1 MAPGVICE
9 VKIELAE
16 VANAPRRHFYA
27 AWSVDIVTSAGL
39 NIFRDYQTKPF
50 YKKAHGWFPNLY
62 ETWLYKFFL
71 IRAGEAM

>member
-9 VKIELAE
+9 VQIELAE

-27 AWSVDIVTSAGL
+27 AWSVDIVTSSGL
-39 NIFRDYQTKPF
+39 NIFRNYQTKPF

-62 ETWLYKFFL
+62 ETQLYNFCL
-71 IRAGEAM
+71 IRAEEAM